1 MWWTRGNAIYSFAF
15 WQSTKLLHQN
25 WILACWIKLKH
36 KVNTRYCFENYL
48 YIYGRSFIKQKSNDT
63 QSLASRCKSY
73 LHLSLGFLLYLIS
86 GTQRLSVVG
95 VNTKGSSRKVALYEI
110 ILNSEKLSVSVR
122 LHFRPTF
129 PKVQITTLIP
139 GREPC
144 LVSVRKRLPLGNAS
158 NI

>member
-1 MWWTRGNAIYSFAF
+1 MLFALKLSICL
-15 WQSTKLLHQN
+15 WQVFYKTKVK
-25 WILACWIKLKH
+25 W
-36 KVNTRYCFENYL
+36 
-48 YIYGRSFIKQKSNDT
+48 DT
-63 QSLASRCKSY
+63 QRVASRCKSY

-86 GTQRLSVVG
+86 GTQRWLSVVG
-95 VNTKGSSRKVALYEI
+95 VNTKGSSQKVALHEI

-158 NI
+158 NIWRHKSYMRLPFSFEFNKISIGKEAQQPG